1 LSLDF
6 IQNNKLTFDKINQ
19 YRYKMYV
26 ETVDISHKDE
36 LWRSRG

>member
-1 LSLDF
+1 
-6 IQNNKLTFDKINQ
+6 
-19 YRYKMYV
+19 MYV